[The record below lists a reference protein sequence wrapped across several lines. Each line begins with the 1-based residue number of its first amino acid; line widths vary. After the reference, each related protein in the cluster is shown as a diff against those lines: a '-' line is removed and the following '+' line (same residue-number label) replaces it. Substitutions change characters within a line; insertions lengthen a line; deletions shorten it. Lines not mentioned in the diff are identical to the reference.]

1 MIKKTFKIKIYDTSV
16 EFIITK
22 DILKTVNNIY
32 KKHNTDYR
40 YTDYIAGIMITMSLN
55 KYQIIINKDFLN
67 INTLSHETFHAVMA
81 ITSDRASYEEENR
94 AWLQGYIMQEIFNFL
109 KTKDLT
115 IA

>member
-40 YTDYIAGIMITMSLN
+40 YTDYI
-55 KYQIIINKDFLN
+55 N